1 MVNRRESFLTD
12 LLVLLDSY
20 NADFLYTTDD
30 DGVYFTV
37 DGANPTPGFHGREQ
51 LKDWLEA
58 LD

>member
-1 MVNRRESFLTD
+1 MVSKRESFLTD
-12 LLVLLDSY
+12 LLVLLDKY
-20 NADFLYTTDD
+20 NADFLYTTDN

-37 DGANPTPGFHGREQ
+37 DGKNPTPEFRGREQ